1 MTSHAAE
8 RTYAFET
15 FDVFTRRRFGGNPLA
30 VFVDARGLTTAD
42 MQSLAAEMNLSETT
56 FVLPPDNAAHAA
68 RVRIFHRTG
77 EMPFAG
83 HPTLGTGVSLAR
95 RVPLLGNSFLLEVT
109 AGLVR
114 VTIERDAAGRA
125 IGGSIEAPQVL
136 TLGEEVEPAVIA
148 ACAGLTVDDI
158 CVEHHAPI
166 VASVGVAFVIAEVR
180 PEALTRASPVL
191 SAFRAA
197 LADRPHFA
205 GRLSLHLYA
214 RDGMQLRAR
223 MFAPIAG
230 TWEDPATGSAN
241 TALAA
246 LLLHIANVDQLT
258 VQIVQGVEMG
268 RRSELSASARRAVE
282 GIYGSIGGRCVPV
295 LTGVAT
301 V

>member
-1 MTSHAAE
+1 MTTNVAE
-8 RTYAFET
+8 RTFAFET
-15 FDVFTRRRFGGNPLA
+15 FDVFTRRRFGGNQLA
-30 VFVDARGLTTAD
+30 IFTDARGLSTVD
-42 MQSLAAEMNLSETT
+42 MQTLAAEMNLSETT
-56 FVLPPDNAAHAA
+56 FVLPPDDSANAA

-95 RVPLLGNSFLLEVT
+95 RLPSLGSSFVLEVK

-125 IGGSIEAPQVL
+125 IGGTIEAPEPL
-136 TLGEEVEPAVIA
+136 TLGEEVPRDVVA
-148 ACAGLTVDDI
+148 ACAGLDVNDVCID
-158 CVEHHAPI
+158 HHAPI
-166 VASVGVAFVIAEVR
+166 VASVGTPYVIAEVN
-180 PEALTRASPVL
+180 PDALTRASPVL
-191 SAFRAA
+191 SAFRTAV
-197 LADRPHFA
+197 ADRPHFA

-214 RDGMQLRAR
+214 RDGVQIRAR

-241 TALAA
+241 TALVA
-246 LLLHIANVDQLT
+246 LLLHRAKADHLA

-268 RRSELSASARRAVE
+268 RRSELSASARRSAE
-282 GIYGSIGGRCVPV
+282 GIIASIGGRCVPV
-295 LTGVAT
+295 LAGVAT